1 MVCHILLYMWLGLD
15 LNSSAQL
22 TLLFILFPSITLN
35 YVWNL
40 PNLKKTITL
49 YVLSMDK
56 IIQVHSFSIQRL
68 YP

>member
-1 MVCHILLYMWLGLD
+1 MVCHILLCMWLGLD